1 MNSADFSALTA
12 SRHSVR
18 DFRPDPVPQ
27 QTLIDILVDATT
39 APSWSNTRAF
49 KMALAT
55 GERAERLRAAYLA
68 AFDRAQGASDPADS
82 GIDGDFDIMARY
94 PAEQRA
100 HQVAIGTA
108 LYAHLGIQRGDRAAR
123 AAQARYN
130 AAAFGA
136 PVIGLMFVQSQM
148 LPFSAMDVGLMLQT
162 LFLSAKARGVDSC
175 AIGNLAVWRG
185 PAEAEFEIPE
195 NYQLITGFALGFAS
209 SAPVN
214 EFRAERRPVELL
226 QPRVEAR

>member
-1 MNSADFSALTA
+1 M
-12 SRHSVR
+12 R

-27 QTLIDILVDATT
+27 QTLVEILVDATT

-68 AFDRAQGASDPADS
+68 AFDRAQAATDPAEA
-82 GIDGDFDIMARY
+82 GIDGDFDVMARY
-94 PAEQRA
+94 PDEQRA
-100 HQVAIGTA
+100 HQIAVAKA
-108 LYAHLGIQRGDRAAR
+108 LYGHMGIERHDRAGR
-123 AAQARYN
+123 DAQARYN

-136 PVIGLMFVQSQM
+136 PVIGLMFVQEQM

-175 AIGNLAVWRG
+175 PIGNLAVWRG

-195 NYQLITGFALGFAS
+195 HYKLITGFALGYAS

-214 EFRAERRPVELL
+214 KFRAERRPVELL
-226 QPRVEAR
+226 EPRGGN